1 MLDVTNGSST
11 EEGSLLHT
19 FLFHN
24 EFYTILNTF
33 FFLFFFAFLEVALI
47 PSFFTPFENRLNS
60 GI

>member
-19 FLFHN
+19 FLFHT

-33 FFLFFFAFLEVALI
+33 FFPLLFCLPRGSIDSLFFYPL
-47 PSFFTPFENRLNS
+47 
-60 GI
+60 